1 MKNLTWDM
9 DFVVPLK
16 INFKDFEQK
25 YNIKLPDDLVE
36 NVSKYN
42 AGTVEPHRFDL
53 ENESGKVFGGFLS
66 FNDESIEGED
76 LVCETIDLVDF
87 YKDSKLIALPLG
99 EDPFGN
105 LICLKDDN
113 IYFWDHEE
121 DEFIYICDTF
131 TDFLNMLY

>member
-1 MKNLTWDM
+1 MKNLTWDYV
-9 DFVVPLK
+9 DPLK
-16 INFKDFEQK
+16 SDLKEFEQR
-25 YNIKLPDDLVE
+25 YNIKMPDDLVE
-36 NVSKYN
+36 YITKYN
-42 AGTVEPHRFDL
+42 GGMVEPYTFDL
-53 ENESGKVFGGFLS
+53 ENETGKVFGGFLS
-66 FNDESIEGED
+66 FNEEDPDGEEE
-76 LVCETIDLVDF
+76 LVSETIDLVDF

-105 LICLKDDN
+105 LICLKDNN

>member
-1 MKNLTWDM
+1 MKELTWKY
-9 DFVVPLK
+9 VKPLQTDLK
-16 INFKDFEQK
+16 EFEQR
-25 YNIKLPDDLVE
+25 YNVKMPDDLVE
-36 NVSKYN
+36 YITKYN
-42 AGTVEPHRFDL
+42 SGRVKPYKFDL
-53 ENESGKVFGGFLS
+53 ENETGKVFGGFLS
-66 FNDESIEGED
+66 FNDESTGGEP

-121 DEFIYICDTF
+121 DDFIYICDTF